1 MLWEAWLLAKGL
13 GVRPSE
19 LYGIHD
25 EVSAYCFDRAVYT
38 FGSQCEADIEK
49 ARAKAKNDKAAQ
61 AAAQRALDKWLGIQ
75 HFKDPAAR

>member
-1 MLWEAWLLAKGL
+1 
-13 GVRPSE
+13 
-19 LYGIHD
+19 
-25 EVSAYCFDRAVYT
+25 VYT